1 MHDPDQFDPKNHSIS
16 IVLNGIKH
24 EIVPHI
30 EEEMIVEYD
39 AKPDTSEKMVTKTTK
54 KNEASIK
61 IQEGKFYQTRC
72 GFKAKIYSISPHNI
86 NGFIHGAVLIPP
98 HPASFPSWTT
108 LEWELNGTSQGGPK
122 DGSWDIVKV
131 WLD

>member
-1 MHDPDQFDPKNHSIS
+1 MHDSDQFDPKKNSIFLV
-16 IVLNGIKH
+16 INGIEH
-24 EIVPHI
+24 EIEPVT
-30 EEEMIVEYD
+30 EEESTVEYD
-39 AKPDTSEKMVTKTTK
+39 DKANSAGKMETKPM
-54 KNEASIK
+54 KNEASLK

-72 GFKAKIYSISPHNI
+72 GFKAKIYSISPHNV
-86 NGFIHGAVLIPP
+86 NGFIHGAVFIPP
-98 HPASFPSWTT
+98 HPASFPGWTT

>member
-1 MHDPDQFDPKNHSIS
+1 MHDSDQFDPKKHSI
-16 IVLNGIKH
+16 IFNGI
-24 EIVPHI
+24 EIMPST
-30 EEEMIVEYD
+30 EEECTVEYD
-39 AKPDTSEKMVTKTTK
+39 AKLDSSGKMMPKPTI
-54 KNEASIK
+54 KNKASIK

-72 GFKAKIYSISPHNI
+72 GFKAKIYSISPHNV
-86 NGFIHGAVLIPP
+86 NGFIHGAVFIPP
-98 HPASFPSWTT
+98 HPASFPGWTT